1 MREPCVWRTPGAVQC
16 LSLIG
21 LFVCVYLFSKFTAQ
35 TAVTFIGTTTHQTQ
49 IQLQITKQE
58 RTILQQ
64 KIDMLENIE
73 YERGTL
79 ETAENK

>member
-1 MREPCVWRTPGAVQC
+1 M
-16 LSLIG
+16 G
-21 LFVCVYLFSKFTAQ
+21 LFVCVYLLFSGIHEHEQQLRHTEQ
-35 TAVTFIGTTTHQTQ
+35 QLHQTQ

-79 ETAENK
+79 ETPTENR